1 MALENAKDFA
11 TPLVELCFLTVTKL
25 DTKFGSFEFA
35 GQIVLAIAHH
45 RVVKAFYVFI
55 TAFNQAGK
63 HDTCLLIYSLK
74 VFMVRRNL
82 GGEGVFQITNS
93 REVNGVSVGQVVELA
108 GERCAL
114 DFQLP
119 VFWQDLESSNFRV
132 KLLETGLLNG

>member
-1 MALENAKDFA
+1 
-11 TPLVELCFLTVTKL
+11 
-25 DTKFGSFEFA
+25 
-35 GQIVLAIAHH
+35 
-45 RVVKAFYVFI
+45 
-55 TAFNQAGK
+55 
-63 HDTCLLIYSLK
+63 
-74 VFMVRRNL
+74 MVRRNL

-93 REVNGVSVGQVVELA
+93 REVNGVSIGQVVELA